1 MWINPKKE
9 STYKFLI
16 PVHKFL
22 KMKLKCHK
30 ITCYTAIITCN
41 QNNVD
46 VQLNLIVEAHDGKK
60 GVCAPIN
67 VSVIV

>member
-1 MWINPKKE
+1 M
-9 STYKFLI
+9 
-16 PVHKFL
+16 
-22 KMKLKCHK
+22 
-30 ITCYTAIITCN
+30 AIITCN

-46 VQLNLIVEAHDGKK
+46 VQLNLIVEARDGEK